1 MFNAKPR
8 NILILACGIFLV
20 FGMFN
25 AAIGPV
31 LSELANHTGSSLTAV
46 GSVLTFLFLG
56 ALTTQLV
63 TGPLTDR
70 YGQKPLLLISLL
82 LVAIS
87 LPAFT
92 NARSLPLMLCLV
104 FLTGMGQGGLD
115 LGANLVVSSAYPK
128 NNTTVLNLLHFFF
141 GLGAIVGPA
150 IVSLTLSTLGSG
162 LIVHW
167 FAAGVFFLLAIIVF
181 RLKETRPSREDD
193 ARDHPVMKGK
203 AAGVYSSALLW
214 MICAMVLLF
223 VGVEYGA
230 GSWAN
235 RYMTATTAISQENAV
250 LVTSAYFA
258 AFTMGR
264 LGGAALGS
272 RISRI
277 RLLLIAMLGC
287 LFGTLILVLGIGV
300 MNVSIIG
307 FILIGLFIGTVY
319 PTSVGLLVDIFPQDR
334 GKAVGLLTAM
344 GSIGGLSLPW
354 LAGVML
360 ENLSPRIYTLFL
372 LAQAAIMLALLFLL
386 SALLKKDS
394 SS

>member
-1 MFNAKPR
+1 MFNTKPR
-8 NILILACGIFLV
+8 NILVLACSIFLV

-31 LSELANHTGSSLTAV
+31 LSELANHTGSTLAAV
-46 GSVLTFLFLG
+46 GAVLTFLFLG
-56 ALTTQLV
+56 SLATQLAA
-63 TGPLTDR
+63 GPLTDR

-92 NARSLPLMLCLV
+92 NARSLPLMLALV

-128 NNTTVLNLLHFFF
+128 NNTSVLNLLHFFF

-150 IVSLTLSTLGSG
+150 IVSLTLIALGSG

-167 FAAGVFFLLAIIVF
+167 FAAVIFFLLAIIVF
-181 RLKETRPSREDD
+181 RLKEIRPTGEDD
-193 ARDHPVMKGK
+193 AHNHPAVKGK
-203 AAGVYSSALLW
+203 AKRVYSSTLLW
-214 MICAMVLLF
+214 LICAMVLLF

-235 RYMTATTAISQENAV
+235 SYMTATTSILQKNAV

-258 AFTMGR
+258 AFTIGR

-272 RISRI
+272 RISRT

-287 LFGTLILVLGIGV
+287 LFGTLILVLGVGV
-300 MNVSIIG
+300 MTVSIIG

-319 PTSVGLLVDIFPQDR
+319 PTSVGLMVDIFPNDR

-360 ENLSPRIYTLFL
+360 ENLSPPAYALFL
-372 LAQAAIMLALLFLL
+372 LAQAAIMLTLLFLL
-386 SALLKKDS
+386 STLLKKDS
-394 SS
+394 TS